1 MYFFFV
7 WRELVHMYVGA
18 LELKLKVAKINIS
31 NVYICGEVTFKGV
44 YPTFVN
50 GVTTQKYMSCAMTSA
65 I

>member
-1 MYFFFV
+1 
-7 WRELVHMYVGA
+7 MYVGA